1 MKKPYQLKGIL
12 ILHFIV
18 FLLTSCQTLKV
29 DSVIVDEKRLEEF
42 LKRNDQNFIEVIEFL
57 PTEKNP
63 SDLIVS
69 YKTDKE
75 SEYKRYEVALV
86 NLRKSY
92 YEKVHSIYHTFRI
105 YEAKALGDF
114 TFISDSMLPVE

>member
-18 FLLTSCQTLKV
+18 LLLTSCQTLKV
-29 DSVIVDEKRLEEF
+29 DSVVVDERQLEEF
-42 LKRNDQNFIEVIEFL
+42 LKRNDQSFIEVIEFL

-69 YKTDKE
+69 YKADNE
-75 SEYKRYEVALV
+75 SGYKRYEVALV

-92 YEKVHSIYHTFRI
+92 YEKVHSLYYTFHI
-105 YEAKALGDF
+105 YEAKTLDDF
-114 TFISDSMLPVE
+114 TFISDLMLPVE